1 MVGTDTRKLFAFI
14 EELRGFVYGLSLTA
28 DEFSKK
34 TTTLEAM
41 MDEVD
46 DLTDLPSTNEEE
58 IKVLT
63 KAIIIF
69 SKLSINDLIND
80 LNKAKEELEAR
91 EKDWGEVY
99 GDGGN

>member
-1 MVGTDTRKLFAFI
+1 VGTDTRKLMEFI
-14 EELRGFVYGLSLTA
+14 EWLRGFVYGLNLTA

-34 TTTLEAM
+34 ATTLEAM

-46 DLTDLPSTNEEE
+46 DLTDLPHTNEEE
-58 IKVLT
+58 IKTLT

-69 SKLSINDLIND
+69 SKLSIDGLID
-80 LNKAKEELEAR
+80 ELKKAKEELEDK

-99 GDGGN
+99 GDGGD